1 MVGTGAEYK
10 VCLTR
15 PLINSD
21 GSIFLQISVKNI
33 FAIAFLIIICCRYR
47 WTQRPSSMCS
57 VTCGGG
63 GVQSAVWV
71 CGDSRGVVVDQ
82 DLCDPAARPRGRDT
96 MPCGHHNCDQPPHAV
111 QR

>member
-1 MVGTGAEYK
+1 M
-10 VCLTR
+10 
-15 PLINSD
+15 
-21 GSIFLQISVKNI
+21 
-33 FAIAFLIIICCRYR
+33 IICFRYR

-71 CGDSRGVVVDQ
+71 CGDSRAARGDSGGVIVDQ
-82 DLCDPAARPRGRDT
+82 DLCDPTARPRGRGT